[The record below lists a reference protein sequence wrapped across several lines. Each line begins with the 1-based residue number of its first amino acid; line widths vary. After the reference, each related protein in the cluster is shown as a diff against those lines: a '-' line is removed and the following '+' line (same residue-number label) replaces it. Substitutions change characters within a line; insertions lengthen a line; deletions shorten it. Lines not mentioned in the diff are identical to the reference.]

1 MLPCFDSESCL
12 EGEWQKPDCTGLR
25 SGTWSPP
32 SLEVGQSHLPHLVLT
47 WADASPECWD
57 LPFHRGGMT
66 VWCVRF
72 QNPCRNTEIIFSK
85 RRLTPSDLTGYWKKD
100 RKRRYKSQT
109 QTNPHRGHT
118 SLNKLCFRINI
129 YTPPSIT
136 ITFYPLWA
144 EHWQLGGTRDR
155 SDEYS
160 HSATTRSPWLP
171 FLDPIDS
178 KTNNMR

>member
-1 MLPCFDSESCL
+1 MSPVWKGSDRNRTAQVWGAERGLLLLWKLVSPICPTLSLPEPTL
-12 EGEWQKPDCTGLR
+12 
-25 SGTWSPP
+25 
-32 SLEVGQSHLPHLVLT
+32 HH
-47 WADASPECWD
+47 PECWD

-85 RRLTPSDLTGYWKKD
+85 RRLTPADLTGYWKKD